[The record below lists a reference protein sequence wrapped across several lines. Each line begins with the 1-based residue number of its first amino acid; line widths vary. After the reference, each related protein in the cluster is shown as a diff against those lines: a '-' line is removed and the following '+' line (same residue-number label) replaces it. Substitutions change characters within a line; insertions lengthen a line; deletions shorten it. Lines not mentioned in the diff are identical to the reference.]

1 MAAKKYA
8 YINKEMLVWARSKTP
23 FSELSDIE
31 EKIKGI
37 SPEKLASWENGEDL
51 PSIREAKELAK
62 LYRVPLACFYLSEPP
77 KTTVAQ
83 YKDRRTMGDTGN
95 YKTSYNLWS
104 EIRRIT
110 YSREQLL
117 DFVDFHNKEIM
128 PIPLLK
134 ENASIQETANILREF
149 LGLDSPFRSKSAY
162 KNNAF
167 RYYRNIFENHGIMV
181 AQVYKVDLF
190 EMKGLSLYYDSFSIV
205 AVNSAD
211 YERAKVFS
219 LFHELA
225 HLIRRS
231 SSLCLM
237 EFTERNDR
245 EEKICDKIAAE
256 TLMPEEQFRSLIS
269 ETSSRDTKWSSSHLQ
284 TLGDKFGVS
293 SLAVLLRLFDL
304 NIIKNQEYYKIY
316 QQSQAIFEEKRKNS
330 EEEKEVS
337 SGYAPPYAT
346 YLNKHG
352 SLFPRVVLD
361 AHARGDIT
369 YGEMRRT
376 LGVGKKTIR
385 DIELAV
391 MAT

>member
-284 TLGDKFGVS
+284 TLGDTGVS
-293 SLAVLLRLFDL
+293 QF
-304 NIIKNQEYYKIY
+304 
-316 QQSQAIFEEKRKNS
+316 
-330 EEEKEVS
+330 
-337 SGYAPPYAT
+337 
-346 YLNKHG
+346 
-352 SLFPRVVLD
+352 
-361 AHARGDIT
+361 
-369 YGEMRRT
+369 
-376 LGVGKKTIR
+376 LG
-385 DIELAV
+385 
-391 MAT
+391 